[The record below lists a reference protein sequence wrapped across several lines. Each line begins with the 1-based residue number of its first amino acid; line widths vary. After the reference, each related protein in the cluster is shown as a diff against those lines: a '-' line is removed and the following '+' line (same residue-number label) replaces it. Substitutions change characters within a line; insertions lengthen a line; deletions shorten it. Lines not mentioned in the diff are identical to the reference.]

1 MNSIE
6 IGFIGFGEAAS
17 TFALD
22 IRAASSGARIFAY
35 DSFLSPRGRD
45 LAEKSK
51 TSLVGS
57 MDELA
62 KSSRLIISLVTGSA
76 AVSAAETASGV
87 LSKEHLFVDFNSVSP
102 QVKQAAAAVL
112 ESKGLR
118 AVDASVMG
126 SVPEMRIKVPILLAG
141 EFAESA
147 DEELRKAGF
156 TTSVVSRKV
165 GDASAIKMVR
175 SVFAKGLEGLFVE
188 MLLAGKRYGVM
199 EYVIDSISKSLEGKK
214 IRDVMNTLVVSQA
227 YHSERK
233 KSEMDFV
240 IDVLN
245 RAGVQPIM
253 STAARDTFKW
263 LAEMKLKTE
272 IDPDTAT
279 YLDIVDVIDAKQKR
293 K

>member
-1 MNSIE
+1 LKDGV

-17 TFALD
+17 IFAAD
-22 IRAASSGARIFAY
+22 IRMKSENTKIFAY
-35 DSFLSPRGRD
+35 DSFISQRGRD

-51 TSLVGS
+51 TTLVDSL
-57 MDELA
+57 DELTN
-62 KSSRLIISLVTGSA
+62 KSDLIVSLVTGSA
-76 AVSAAETASGV
+76 AISVAEQVSDF

-102 QVKQAAAAVL
+102 QVKQAVASVL
-112 ESKGLR
+112 ESKGLK

-126 SVPEMRIKVPILLAG
+126 SVPDLRIKAPILLAG
-141 EFAESA
+141 EYSELA
-147 DEELRKAGF
+147 DEKLKMIGF
-156 TTSVVSRKV
+156 STSVVSKKV

-188 MLLAGKRYGVM
+188 MLLAGKKYGVM

-245 RAGVQPIM
+245 QVDVKPLM
-253 STAARDTFKW
+253 STATRDTFKW
-263 LAEMKLKTE
+263 LSELKMKTD
-272 IDPDTAT
+272 INPDTAT
-279 YLDIVDVIDAKQKR
+279 YLDILNVIEAKQNSK
-293 K
+293 